1 MSMKKRILGKISLL
15 VLSLL
20 IVIFAGIS
28 IAAHSSSSPGSPT
41 QTAAT
46 STQAS
51 DPFPT
56 QQVYNEAPLPGSVTV
71 HVLLIDYKII
81 SSVTVFHVGVPY
93 HFIITNGSNN
103 YHAFTFIPDKPDGT
117 PENIYTQYNDMLIGI
132 DLIYPGTVDAINY
145 TFKPSSVGRYEM
157 ACQMRGHYLAG
168 MRLPVSVVK

>member
-1 MSMKKRILGKISLL
+1 MKTQVIGKISLL
-15 VLSLL
+15 AFSLL

-28 IAAHSSSSPGSPT
+28 IAAHGSPGQSSPSHTPK
-41 QTAAT
+41 T
-46 STQAS
+46 STQIS

-56 QQVYNEAPLPGSVTV
+56 EQVVNEAPLPDSVTV

-81 SSVTVFHVGVPY
+81 SSVKVFHVGVPY
-93 HFIITNGSNN
+93 HFIITNGSDN

-117 PENIYTQYNDMLIGI
+117 PQNIYTQYNDMLIGI
-132 DLIYPGTVDAINY
+132 DLIDPGTVDAVNY
-145 TFKPSSVGRYEM
+145 TFAPSTVGKYEM